1 MKKGTPLK
9 EAKMSLVGGLV
20 DRHHETEL
28 TPSVQLIHSTWFA
41 RHLWTIMFVAAS
53 TLAATAWM
61 AFHI

>member
-1 MKKGTPLK
+1 
-9 EAKMSLVGGLV
+9 MSLVGGLV